1 MWRRVARSRQNL
13 DGEMNMNDHSV
24 RNLFHGGKLALTAM
38 ALAAMPSMFPQVPTP
53 GQALAQTRAA
63 PPEFEMFAQ
72 EPPFRSVADEF
83 IAAAA
88 AGDATKVARM
98 ISPAIAA
105 RTGPEGVDRFLTGE
119 VLPFF
124 AQFKEVGRSI
134 TVART
139 ADMPGFVFYMYMV
152 TGADE
157 LRPFVIYV
165 VEEGGAKVVANV
177 LVDHLV
183 QDRHC
188 VLVAARWKCPDFS

>member
-1 MWRRVARSRQNL
+1 
-13 DGEMNMNDHSV
+13 MNAHSV
-24 RNLFHGGKLALTAM
+24 SNLFHRGKLALAAV
-38 ALAAMPSMFPQVPTP
+38 ALAAMPSMFQQVPTP

-63 PPEFEMFAQ
+63 SPEFEMLAQ

-98 ISPAIAA
+98 ISPAAA
-105 RTGPEGVDRFLTGE
+105 ATTGPEGVDRFLTEE

-124 AQFKEVGRSI
+124 AQFKEIGRSI

-139 ADMPGFVFYMYMV
+139 AGTPGFVFYMYMV
-152 TGADE
+152 TRADE

-177 LVDHLV
+177 LVNHLV
-183 QDRHC
+183 EDRHC
-188 VLVAARWKCPDFS
+188 ILMAARWKCPDFS